1 MEAIL
6 DKLFESTAKARLL
19 KLFLMNPEREF
30 VMQEIVKQ
38 TQLKKPAVQKEL
50 AKLIRLGL
58 VKMKMTKVAKMTRG
72 ANVSKAA
79 KVTKIARV
87 AKMKKA
93 AKEHNRKQGVTKE
106 IKRKQVPAKAA
117 RVVRAIKVKKVAKK
131 KGNQLKSKKR

>member
-30 VMQEIVKQ
+30 VMPEIVKQ

-58 VKMKMTKVAKMTRG
+58 VKMKMTKAAKMTRG

-79 KVTKIARV
+79 RVIKAKKKIINGGKAQKVAI
-87 AKMKKA
+87 
-93 AKEHNRKQGVTKE
+93 
-106 IKRKQVPAKAA
+106 AA
-117 RVVRAIKVKKVAKK
+117 RVVRAIKVKKVAKTK
-131 KGNQLKSKKR
+131 KKK

>member
-30 VMQEIVKQ
+30 VMPEIVKQ

-58 VKMKMTKVAKMTRG
+58 VRTRMTKAV
-72 ANVSKAA
+72 KAV
-79 KVTKIARV
+79 K
-87 AKMKKA
+87 
-93 AKEHNRKQGVTKE
+93 
-106 IKRKQVPAKAA
+106 
-117 RVVRAIKVKKVAKK
+117 AIKVKKVTKK
-131 KGNQLKSKKR
+131 KRNPMKLKKKR